1 MIGTACP
8 TARRMLA
15 AAVGAALA
23 LFASTAHAPRAVHA
37 QTVIY
42 VNDTDDP
49 TTTDGDCE
57 KPGDRCTLRG
67 AVARASQLSGGLII
81 RACFDATLVPGAD
94 ACPAGIRPLNARA
107 RGFNAT
113 TGKWT
118 IRLSK
123 DREIL
128 LAQGGTFV
136 DFRIGFPW
144 QGPQDNRIII
154 ESSSAALESAFRIGS
169 QRNVLAGFELRGPYK
184 EAAIHVPGGVLGEPA
199 RLNQFGPGLIFA
211 GMPEGAGIKLTS
223 DLATGNT
230 VVGNWCGI
238 TGDGT
243 VVDPVF
249 EDCIQIDQ
257 GAHGNIVGDLDPSN
271 RNVFAASVN
280 GGGVIVEGPDAAD
293 NAVQGNWF
301 GMLATGQDTPT
312 TKLKTG
318 IQLILGPQHTK
329 VQRNVISGNATAG
342 IYLSDAAMGTEIDD
356 NLIGTDPAGTR
367 CVANRGYGIHLQG
380 GPQGTKIR
388 RNTIRCN
395 SSGGILMAGVS
406 TKDNIA
412 SQNSISANKASN
424 AISVIQG
431 ANRGIQAPH
440 IAQAQRFQVTGTACA
455 QCTIEVFSDPDG
467 EAETYEGSTVADG
480 DGNWVFDKPEGVK
493 GPLITATATD
503 GDNTSSTSAFKTL
516 SGGAPTTPP
525 TATPGE
531 PTATPVTPSPAPT
544 TPTAAPTTPVA
555 GGHRIYLP
563 WTARAYVIP

>member
-1 MIGTACP
+1 MNRA
-8 TARRMLA
+8 ARPPLPRVIA
-15 AAVGAALA
+15 ATVGVAFVLV
-23 LFASTAHAPRAVHA
+23 FGASRAPRTAHA

-49 TTTDGDCE
+49 TTSDGDCE
-57 KPGDRCTLRG
+57 KPSDRCTLRG
-67 AVARASQLSGGLII
+67 AVARASQLNGGLVI

-94 ACPAGIRPLNARA
+94 ACPTGVRALNARA
-107 RGFNAT
+107 RGFDPA

-118 IRLSK
+118 IRLTK
-123 DREIL
+123 DRVIL

-144 QGPQDNRIII
+144 AGPQDNRIII
-154 ESSSAALESAFRIGS
+154 ESGGPAQESAFRLGS
-169 QRNVLAGFELRGPYK
+169 QRNVLAGFELRGSFK

-199 RLNQFGPGLIFA
+199 RLNQLGPGLIFA

-223 DLATGNT
+223 ELATANT
-230 VVGNWCGI
+230 IIGNWCGI

-249 EDCIQIDQ
+249 EDCVQIDQ
-257 GAHGNIVGDLDPSN
+257 GAFGNIIGDLDPSN

-301 GMLATGQDTPT
+301 GMLATGKDTPT

-318 IQLILGPQHTK
+318 IQLILGPQRTK

-342 IYLSDAAMGTEIDD
+342 IYLSDAAMDTEIDD
-356 NLIGTDPAGTR
+356 NLIGTDPTGQR

-380 GPQGTKIR
+380 GPRLTKIR

-395 SSGGILMAGVS
+395 TSGGILMAGAS
-406 TKDNIA
+406 TRDNIA
-412 SQNSISANKASN
+412 SQNSISANNASN

-431 ANRGIQAPH
+431 ANGGIQAPR
-440 IAQAQRFQVTGTACA
+440 ITTAMRTQVSGTSCA
-455 QCTIEVFSDPDG
+455 LCTIEVFSDPDG
-467 EAETYEGSTVADG
+467 EAETYEGNVIADG

-493 GPLITATATD
+493 GPFVTATATD

-516 SGGAPTTPP
+516 SGDPP
-525 TATPGE
+525 TAS
-531 PTATPVTPSPAPT
+531 PTASPDEPSATPATPSPAPT
-544 TPTAAPTTPVA
+544 TPTVQPTTPAVTGA
-555 GGHRIYLP
+555 PIYLP
-563 WTARAYVIP
+563 WTASAYAFK